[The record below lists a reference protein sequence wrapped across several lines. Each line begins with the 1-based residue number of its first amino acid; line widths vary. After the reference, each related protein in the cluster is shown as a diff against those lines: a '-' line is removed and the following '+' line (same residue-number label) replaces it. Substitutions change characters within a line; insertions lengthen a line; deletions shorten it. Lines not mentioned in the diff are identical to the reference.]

1 LSNFHLAIDLSQAYG
16 DFFFAATK
24 ASFLTIAG
32 IAVIPL
38 AVVAGTLLMVRVLSR
53 HRIER
58 QLLYAFFEHIP
69 DNVYFKDRN
78 GRFIRINRAM
88 ADYFGLAEPS
98 DAIKKSDSDI
108 FTSEHS
114 HQAFADEQ
122 EIIRTGQALIGK
134 EEKETWP
141 DGHVTWVLT
150 TKVPLRNQGGRIIG
164 TMGISHDITNRK
176 RIEQELEDYKANLET
191 LVAER
196 TAELVQA
203 NEERSAALQESEQRS
218 RETDRITEL
227 VDLLQACQTIE
238 EAFEVIGAALPSI
251 LSSPSGAL
259 CITSP
264 SRDLVEVVST
274 WGDTLA
280 TEKVFSPYHCWSL
293 RRGKLHLVK
302 DPHSPMGCAHVTG
315 PAASGYL
322 CIPLAA
328 QGETLGT
335 IYVELPAPPESSFQS
350 MSPSMETISRPASA
364 VAERVSMALANL
376 RLRDV
381 LRDQSIRDPLTGLFN
396 RRYME
401 ATLERELRRAAR
413 DSQSLAFL
421 MIDIDHFKMFNDT
434 FGHHAGDTLLRAVGE
449 FLGQGIRGQDVACR
463 FGGEEFVLILTDTSL
478 EIAYRRAEVLREEIA
493 CLAVQ
498 HNGQTLGKI
507 TMSAGIAA
515 FPDHGTSSEEL
526 IRKSDMALY
535 KAKKDGRD
543 RIETA

>member
-1 LSNFHLAIDLSQAYG
+1 MSNFHLAIDLSQAYG
-16 DFFFAATK
+16 NFFIAATK
-24 ASFLTIAG
+24 ASLLTSVGLAVTPL
-32 IAVIPL
+32 IAV
-38 AVVAGTLLMVRVLSR
+38 AGVLLVVRVLSR
-53 HRIER
+53 HRIDQ

-69 DNVYFKDRN
+69 DNVYFKDRS

-98 DAIKKSDSDI
+98 DAIKRSDSDI

-114 HQAFADEQ
+114 QQALADEQ
-122 EIIRTGQALIGK
+122 EIIRTGQSLIGK
-134 EEKETWP
+134 EEKETWQ

-150 TKVPLRNQGGRIIG
+150 TKVPLRNQRGRIIG
-164 TMGISHDITNRK
+164 TMGISHDITKRK

-196 TAELVQA
+196 TAELVRA
-203 NEERSAALQESEQRS
+203 NDERSAALRESELRS
-218 RETDRITEL
+218 QETDRITEL

-238 EAFEVIGAALPSI
+238 EAFEVVGAALPNI

-293 RRGKLHLVK
+293 RRGKIHLVK
-302 DPHSPMGCAHVTG
+302 DPHSPLGCAHVTG
-315 PAASGYL
+315 PASGYL

-335 IYVELPAPPESSFQS
+335 IYVELPAPAGFSSQS
-350 MSPSMETISRPASA
+350 MGPSMETISRPAGA

-413 DSQSLAFL
+413 DNQSLAFL

-434 FGHHAGDTLLRAVGE
+434 FGHHAGDILLRAVGE

-478 EIAYRRAEVLREEIA
+478 EIAYQRAEVLREEIG

-507 TMSAGIAA
+507 TMSVGIAA
-515 FPDHGTSSEEL
+515 FPEHGTSSEEL
-526 IRKSDMALY
+526 IRRSDTALY

-543 RIETA
+543 RIATA